1 MKKIIA
7 LILSSFLLFS
17 CSKANLSDLKGASKT
32 QNISELPEWII
43 SPDVPDG
50 IARVGIASKSA
61 GGIRFQIPQ
70 AETDARANIATAIS
84 SEISRITKE
93 ALRESKVG
101 QMNDVEQ
108 VFSQA
113 TKEVVKNMPLSG
125 VKRINMYQGSDETL
139 YIRMVLKNDDYSK
152 YIQNSQKIYEDRL
165 RQANLSRENLDKSQ
179 EAVKGLFEELE
190 KERSAKN

>member
-7 LILSSFLLFS
+7 LAFSSFLFFS
-17 CSKANLSDLKGASKT
+17 CSKVNLSDLRGDSKT
-32 QNISELPEWII
+32 QNISQLPEWII

-61 GGIRFQIPQ
+61 GGVRFQIPQ
-70 AETDARANIATAIS
+70 AETDAKANIASAIS

-101 QMNDVEQ
+101 QVNDVDQ
-108 VFSQA
+108 FFSQA

-125 VKRINMYQGSDETL
+125 IKRINMYQGSDETL
-139 YIRMVLKNDDYSK
+139 YIRMVLKNDDYGK
-152 YIQNSQKIYEDRL
+152 YIKNSQKIYEDRL
-165 RQANLSRENLDKSQ
+165 RRSNLSRENINKSQ
-179 EAVKGLFEELE
+179 AAVQVLFDELG
-190 KERSAKN
+190 KERQTQ

>member
-7 LILSSFLLFS
+7 LALSSFLLFS
-17 CSKANLSDLKGASKT
+17 CSKANLSDLQSGSKT
-32 QNISELPEWII
+32 QNISELPEWVI
-43 SPDVPDG
+43 SPDVSDG

-70 AETDARANIATAIS
+70 AEIDAKANIASAIS

-101 QMNDVEQ
+101 QVNDVEQ
-108 VFSQA
+108 LFSQA
-113 TKEVVKNMPLSG
+113 TKDVVKNMPLSG

-139 YIRMVLKNDDYSK
+139 YIRMVLKNDDYGK

-165 RQANLSRENLDKSQ
+165 RKSNLSRDNINKSQ
-179 EAVKGLFEELE
+179 AAVQNLFDELE
-190 KERSAKN
+190 KERAAK